1 MRYIIETQKAPA
13 LLVII
18 YPRCSRERIFSQADE
33 EYIMPVITLLT
44 DYGIKDSY
52 VAEVKGA
59 ILKISPDATIVDIS
73 HDVGN
78 YDIESGAFHIA
89 RAAPYFPEGT
99 VHVCV
104 VDPGVGS
111 ARKPIIVEAR
121 GAWFVGPDN
130 GLMAPAAERLGVESI
145 WGITNTDMLPPRVSY
160 VFDGRDVFGP
170 TGAHLS
176 VGVPPDELGTEIRDM
191 IRLPAYTPSLDG
203 DTVHAQVIHV
213 DGFGNLVTN
222 VTYETLER
230 LGVSGEAGFNVKAG
244 GRELDLP
251 YARRFSAVPE
261 GEPLL
266 LVAGGGYLEIS
277 VNQGNAAK
285 QLGLGKGDNITLRV
299 KKGP

>member
-1 MRYIIETQKAPA
+1 
-13 LLVII
+13 
-18 YPRCSRERIFSQADE
+18 
-33 EYIMPVITLLT
+33 MPVITLLT

-59 ILKISPDATIVDIS
+59 ILMISPDATIVDIS

-78 YDIESGAFHIA
+78 YDIESGAFQLA
-89 RAAPYFPEGT
+89 RATPYFPEGT
-99 VHVCV
+99 VHVGV

-111 ARKPIIVEAR
+111 TRKPIIVETR

-130 GLMAPAAERLGVESI
+130 GLMAPAAERLGVEAI
-145 WGITNTDMLPPRVSY
+145 WEIINSDMLPPRVSD

-176 VGVPPDELGTEIRDM
+176 VGVPPDKLGTEIGDM
-191 IRLPAYTPSLDG
+191 IRLPAYTPRIDG

-222 VTYETLER
+222 VTYETLEK
-230 LGVSGEAGFNVKAG
+230 LGVSGDARFEVMVR
-244 GRELDLP
+244 GREFDLP
-251 YARRFSAVPE
+251 YARRFSAVPK

-277 VNQGNAAK
+277 VNQGNAAEH
-285 QLGLGKGDNITLRV
+285 LGLGKGDNITLLL
-299 KKGP
+299 K